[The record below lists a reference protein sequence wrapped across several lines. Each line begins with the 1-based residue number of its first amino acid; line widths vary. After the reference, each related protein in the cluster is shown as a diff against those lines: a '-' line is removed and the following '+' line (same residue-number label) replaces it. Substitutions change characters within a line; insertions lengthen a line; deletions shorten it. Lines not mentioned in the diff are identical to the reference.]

1 MFGFEQFL
9 AVNRKLSGFWRLAW
23 LNLLW
28 IAVTVLGLGVLGA
41 GPASYAMAKYLHR
54 WFRHGETP
62 PSTRTFFR
70 YARELRWQPV
80 LVGAVLMGVGG
91 VIFVNLVSLGDW
103 YLRAANLVALGVLWI
118 VCAYVFTVLAAL
130 DVKGLRAQLTSA
142 LLLGLG
148 SLHWTIIGTTVVV
161 IGYALMLR
169 FALPL
174 LAMFGVALPAAVFAA
189 ICSRILRDL
198 EPAAAEDPAVPSV
211 PARILARPVQRTDA
225 LTPHLASA
233 SDRVHSLSKGTPA

>member
-1 MFGFEQFL
+1 MFGFEQFVALNRRL
-9 AVNRKLSGFWRLAW
+9 AGIWRLAG
-23 LNLLW
+23 LNMLW
-28 IAVTVLGLGVLGA
+28 IAVTVAGLVVLGA

-62 PSTRTFFR
+62 PLVPTFLR

-80 LVGAVLMGVGG
+80 LVGAVLLLAGG
-91 VIFVNLVSLGDW
+91 IVLVNLLSLTDW
-103 YLRAANLVALGVLWI
+103 YLRVANLLALAVLWI
-118 VCAYVFTVLAAL
+118 IAVHVFTVLAAL
-130 DVKGLRAQLTSA
+130 DVQGLRSQLVSA

-148 SLHWTIIGTTVVV
+148 SLHWTILGTTAVV

-169 FALPL
+169 FAVPL

-198 EPAAAEDPAVPSV
+198 EPSETEDPRTAPRLPAHPATRTVARSRRTSSAADAV
-211 PARILARPVQRTDA
+211 RP
-225 LTPHLASA
+225 LT
-233 SDRVHSLSKGTPA
+233 KGTPA

>member
-9 AVNRKLSGFWRLAW
+9 AINRKLTGFWRLAW

-28 IAVTVLGLGVLGA
+28 VAVTVLGLGVLGV

-62 PSTRTFFR
+62 PSTRAFFR
-70 YARELRWQPV
+70 YALELRWRPV
-80 LVGAVLMGVGG
+80 LVGAVLMGAGG
-91 VIFVNLVSLGDW
+91 IIAVNLMSLTDW
-103 YLRAANLVALGVLWI
+103 YLRAANLLALGVLWI
-118 VCAYVFTVLAAL
+118 IAAYVFTVLAAL

-161 IGYALMLR
+161 IGHALMLR
-169 FALPL
+169 FAVPL
-174 LAMFGVALPAAVFAA
+174 LALFAVALPAAVFAA
-189 ICSRILRDL
+189 ISVRILRDL
-198 EPAAAEDPAVPSV
+198 EPAAAEDPDSTL
-211 PARILARPVQRTDA
+211 RIDAHPVKRTDA
-225 LTPHLASA
+225 LTNPL
-233 SDRVHSLSKGTPA
+233 RKGTPA